1 MGRGRMGVPRA
12 PVVAVAVALALVLVA
27 FLLDRGPSGARDAAL
42 LLGSLALYLLLPL
55 AVVWLVVALVRA
67 RRR

>member
-1 MGRGRMGVPRA
+1 MGRGRVGVLRA
-12 PVVAVAVALALVLVA
+12 PVIAVAVALALVLVA
-27 FLLDRGPSGARDAAL
+27 FLLDRGSAGARDAAL
-42 LLGSLALYLLLPL
+42 LLGSLALYVLLPL